1 MAMNWGQLSATLT
14 MNSFSNKIP
23 LSGQFELTTRCNL
36 GCRMCY
42 ACNGLL
48 HSDLKKKEL
57 SAKEW
62 IDIAREARDSG
73 MLFLLLTGG
82 EVFFRDDFKEIYEEL
97 TRMGFI
103 ISIYTNGTL
112 ITAKVIKWLKTIPPS
127 QIDISLYGAS
137 ADTYRKVC
145 GNAKGF
151 SQALAGIRLIQEAGI
166 NLQLRTTII
175 KENRSDLPAI
185 RNLAEGFGLKLNLV
199 DYITPERERREID
212 TGRLSPAEQAQL
224 ILDTQPET
232 GEEAYDETI
241 HIDKEAYIKATECF
255 DYFKSSNAFPCN
267 SGKNSFFITWEG
279 VMVPCSIMNTPKTHP
294 LKSSFRRAWREL
306 VQKCDKVPVC
316 KTCSKCSLKGQCKSC
331 PGRLLNETGSFK
343 EPAPYLCELA
353 RENNRL
359 TEYHKMEEIV

>member
-1 MAMNWGQLSATLT
+1 MAMNWGSLSATLT
-14 MNSFSNKIP
+14 MNSFKNKIP
-23 LSGQFELTTRCNL
+23 LSGQFELTTRCNF

-48 HSDLKKKEL
+48 HSDLKQKEL
-57 SAKEW
+57 SAREW
-62 IDIAREARDSG
+62 INIAREARDCG

-82 EVFFRDDFKEIYEEL
+82 EVFFREDFKEIYEEL
-97 TRMGFI
+97 TKMGFI

-112 ITAKVIKWLKTIPPS
+112 ITPEVITWLKTIPPS

-145 GNAKGF
+145 GNENGF
-151 SQALAGIRLIQEAGI
+151 SQALEGIRLVQEAGI

-175 KENRSDLPAI
+175 KENRSDLEAI

-212 TGRLSPAEQAQL
+212 TGRLSPADQAQL
-224 ILDTQPET
+224 ISEAQPEPD
-232 GEEAYDETI
+232 EETYDQTL
-241 HIDKEAYIKATECF
+241 HIDKEAYIQATECF
-255 DYFKSSNAFPCN
+255 DYFQSSNAFPCN

-279 VMVPCSIMNTPKTHP
+279 VMVPCSIMNTPKALP
-294 LKSSFRRAWREL
+294 LKGSFKHAWREL
-306 VQKCDKVPVC
+306 VLKCNKVPVC
-316 KTCSKCSLKGQCKSC
+316 KTCSKCSLRGQCKSC

-353 RENNRL
+353 RENLRL
-359 TEYHKMEEIV
+359 TEYQKIEEIG